1 MYKIKEFPES
11 EIRKGV
17 IVREDIAGTHGEDGP
32 GIGLLTPWTVD
43 HQTPLSMTFSRKE
56 YWSK

>member
-11 EIRKGV
+11 EIRKRV
-17 IVREDIAGTHGEDGP
+17 MAREGIARTHGEDGP

-43 HQTPLSMTFSRKE
+43 HQTPLSMEFSRKV
-56 YWSK
+56 YWSR